1 MTIKM
6 KYIDEFRN
14 PKLVEKISAK
24 IMGLNPGDKI
34 NIMEVCGTHT
44 QSFCRF
50 GLDELLPKN
59 IRLIS
64 GPGCPVCVSSQ
75 GYIDAAV
82 ELAKDKEV
90 IIVTFG
96 DMLRIPGISSSLEKE
111 RAKSGNVR
119 VVYSPLD
126 SIAIARAN
134 PDKKIVFLAVGFE
147 TTAPTIALSILA
159 GQKEKLKNLTFFS
172 ALKLI
177 PPAMKYLLADKRLKI
192 NGFLCPGHVSAI
204 IGTKD
209 YSFIPKKYKTAC
221 CIAGFEP
228 VDILEGISIILEQII
243 LNKPYVANQYTRV
256 VTAEGNIQ
264 AKRIINRVFKRA
276 DADWRGF
283 GIIPDSG
290 LSLTKEF
297 SSFNA
302 SRVFALSVDKVKSK
316 PVKQCRC
323 SDVLKGLILPSDCPL
338 FAKACQPDNPVGP
351 CMVTS
356 EGSCNVYYKFR
367 RYS

>member
-1 MTIKM
+1 M
-6 KYIDEFRN
+6 KYIDEFRD

-24 IMGLNPGDKI
+24 IMELNPGNNI

-44 QSFCRF
+44 QNFCRF
-50 GLDELLPKN
+50 GLVELIPKN

-75 GYIDAAV
+75 GYIDSAI
-82 ELAKDKEV
+82 ELAKDKNV

-96 DMLRIPGISSSLEKE
+96 DMLRIPGETSSLEKE
-111 RAKSGNVR
+111 RTKFGNIR

-126 SIAIARAN
+126 SVIIARAN
-134 PDKKIVFLAVGFE
+134 PDKKVVFLAVGFE
-147 TTAPTIALSILA
+147 TTAPTIAFSILA
-159 GQKEKLKNLTFFS
+159 GEKEKLKNLSFFS

-192 NGFLCPGHVSAI
+192 DGFLCPGHVSAI

-209 YSFIPKKYKTAC
+209 YAFIPKRYKTAC

-228 VDILEGISIILEQII
+228 VDILEGICIILEQII
-243 LNKPYVANQYTRV
+243 LNKPYVANQYTRI
-256 VTAEGNIQ
+256 VTQEGNPQ
-264 AKRIINRVFKRA
+264 AKKAISRVFKRA

-283 GIIPDSG
+283 GVIPDSG
-290 LSLTKEF
+290 LKLKDTYARFDTSRAF
-297 SSFNA
+297 SITSN
-302 SRVFALSVDKVKSK
+302 RVKIK

-367 RYS
+367 R

>member
-1 MTIKM
+1 M

-24 IMGLNPGDKI
+24 IMDLNPGNNI

-44 QSFCRF
+44 QNFCRF
-50 GLDELLPKN
+50 GLKELLPKN

-75 GYIDAAV
+75 GYIDSAI
-82 ELAKDKEV
+82 ELAKDKDAL
-90 IIVTFG
+90 IVTFG
-96 DMLRIPGISSSLEKE
+96 DMLRIPGTFSSLEKE
-111 RAKSGNVR
+111 KTKFGNIR
-119 VVYSPLD
+119 VIYSPLD
-126 SIAIARAN
+126 SVTIALAN
-134 PDKKIVFLAVGFE
+134 PDKKVIFLAVGFE

-159 GQKEKLKNLTFFS
+159 GQKERLKNLSFFS

-192 NGFLCPGHVSAI
+192 DGFLCPGHVSAI

-209 YSFIPKKYKTAC
+209 YAFIPKKYKTAC
-221 CIAGFEP
+221 CVAGFEP
-228 VDILEGISIILEQII
+228 VDILEGICIILEQIS
-243 LNKPYVANQYTRV
+243 LNKPYVANQYTRI
-256 VTAEGNIQ
+256 VTPGGNPR
-264 AKRIINRVFKRA
+264 AKRAISRVFERT
-276 DADWRGF
+276 DSDWRGF

-290 LSLTKEF
+290 LKLKDTYSRFDT
-297 SSFNA
+297 N
-302 SRVFALSVDKVKSK
+302 RVFALRSNKVVIK
-316 PVKQCRC
+316 PIKQCRC
-323 SDVLKGLILPSDCPL
+323 GDVLKGLILPSDCPL

-351 CMVTS
+351 CMVTT

-367 RYS
+367 R